1 MSNWKVWG
9 VGIGLAVLLFAVL
22 LASTNHYQKAAK
34 TAREETERVL
44 TELEYLKTQNAE
56 IREILGRSYEAI
68 QAANAA
74 LERAGNEKADRTEKI
89 LDSDRDWLDEPLP
102 DGVRDAFN
110 ICTDGIYNAAT
121 EPYRTLYNTRT
132 DSNGNKQG
140 SRDLCE

>member
-1 MSNWKVWG
+1 MSNWKVWVVG
-9 VGIGLAVLLFAVL
+9 VVLVVLLFAVL
-22 LASTNHYQKAAK
+22 IVANSHYQKAAK
-34 TAREETERVL
+34 SARDETERVL
-44 TELEYLKTQNAE
+44 AELEHLKTQNAE

-110 ICTDGIYNAAT
+110 ICTDGLFNATT
-121 EPYRTLYNTRT
+121 EPIRTLYGTRSSST
-132 DSNGNKQG
+132 GNKQG

>member
-1 MSNWKVWG
+1 MSNWKVWVVG
-9 VGIGLAVLLFAVL
+9 VALAVLLFAVL
-22 LASTNHYQKAAK
+22 IAANTHYQKAAK
-34 TAREETERVL
+34 TARDETERVL
-44 TELEYLKTQNAE
+44 AELEHVKQQNAE

-74 LERAGNEKADRTEKI
+74 LERAGNEKADRAEKI

-110 ICTDGIYNAAT
+110 ICTDGLFNAST
-121 EPYRTLYNTRT
+121 EPIRTLRGARAG
-132 DSNGNKQG
+132 SNGDKQG